1 MFRVILTAVFIF
13 SPTQLIAQNI
23 DDNFWVSVK
32 PKTLGIDPS
41 KIKSL
46 NRIAFEDS
54 STQALIVVKNGKLIH
69 EKYADGFDKTS
80 PGTSWSVAKSFY
92 AALVGISLEKGEIG
106 SLDDPVSKYLP
117 QFGDDRRSITLR
129 NILNMRSG
137 LEFPEDEHERMFLFQ
152 NQLKYALSVPSE
164 KDPGSVWEYNNVNS
178 MLLGEILKSAT
189 GKSAS
194 ELLKNRIL
202 KPLGITNFTLW
213 KDNSGNTMA
222 YCCIDLNARDFTK
235 FGMLFAGNGK
245 WRDQQIVSKEFI
257 DETFQ
262 TVSKFTS
269 PRVGGYSRHWWVA
282 SNDEKNKIFYAS
294 GKYGQYIFVDREN
307 DLVVTKITKYQP
319 TGGSIQD
326 FGDFQW
332 LKEID
337 NFYILLTVSAFLE
350 STGLMKF
357 GEGHITT
364 PITREAGQ
372 QTSFRKNFQSFVDI
386 LKELN

>member
-1 MFRVILTAVFIF
+1 
-13 SPTQLIAQNI
+13 
-23 DDNFWVSVK
+23 
-32 PKTLGIDPS
+32 
-41 KIKSL
+41 
-46 NRIAFEDS
+46 
-54 STQALIVVKNGKLIH
+54 
-69 EKYADGFDKTS
+69 
-80 PGTSWSVAKSFY
+80 
-92 AALVGISLEKGEIG
+92 
-106 SLDDPVSKYLP
+106 
-117 QFGDDRRSITLR
+117 
-129 NILNMRSG
+129 
-137 LEFPEDEHERMFLFQ
+137 
-152 NQLKYALSVPSE
+152 
-164 KDPGSVWEYNNVNS
+164 
-178 MLLGEILKSAT
+178 
-189 GKSAS
+189 
-194 ELLKNRIL
+194 
-202 KPLGITNFTLW
+202 
-213 KDNSGNTMA
+213 MA

-262 TVSKFTS
+262 TVSKFSS
-269 PRVGGYSRHWWVA
+269 PRVGGYSMHWWVA